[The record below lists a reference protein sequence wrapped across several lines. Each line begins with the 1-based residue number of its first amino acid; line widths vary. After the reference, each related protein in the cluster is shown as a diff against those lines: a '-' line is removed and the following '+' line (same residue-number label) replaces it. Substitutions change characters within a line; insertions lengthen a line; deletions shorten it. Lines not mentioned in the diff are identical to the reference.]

1 MDDNSKNL
9 DYGSIE
15 ELAKAAEAG
24 DPEAL
29 AKMQDLAQAM
39 RPVLD
44 AVAKNLQPLKEVQE
58 SIKATLSRV
67 TENLQPLQQ
76 MQESLRKFA
85 AEMAAWNMEHSEAL
99 EVLQDETKTQAFLE
113 KLTVDD
119 LRAAL
124 DEPTVRKVAPML
136 SADLSGGRW
145 LEILDNMEL
154 GEAVALYEYV
164 TSKPTEYRTRSKA
177 GEVVD
182 VPEQL
187 ALISS
192 KPYKFALTYYSQYQ
206 EQNAYL
212 FLLKDAVDL
221 NVEKDGTFT
230 IKGLPVTSEDM
241 QKRAEKQINAVD
253 PGFLNVPLSII
264 YKAFTEKGEVRDVY
278 SVYVPDLISKM
289 HKANPGENSIKAVIT
304 NFSQYDN
311 LVGMLRVK
319 KNGRYYKKYYKV
331 MIFLGYNDETKCI
344 EFSSPF
350 ITHMLREAYESSIR
364 LDSKTKKPRKLL
376 SNGLYDTKPYV
387 TQVATLKLK
396 GERNS
401 RAVRIVEIIVTLVEE
416 TGSGHTPNISAKKIL
431 EYMPDF
437 AQDIENTAA
446 ASNRNL
452 KLKRAFKRAFEILNE
467 EPGKDG
473 KTRAGLKEKYKNI
486 QMPAVTDWPTM
497 ATLSKVYYFPHEG
510 KIKDDTP

>member
-1 MDDNSKNL
+1 MDDSSKNL

-39 RPVLD
+39 RPLVD
-44 AVAKNLQPLKEVQE
+44 MVAKNLQPLKEVQD
-58 SIKATLSRV
+58 SIRATLSRV

-85 AEMAAWNMEHSEAL
+85 AEMAAWNMEHSAAL
-99 EVLQDETKTQAFLE
+99 EVLQDEAKTQAFLE

-124 DEPTVRKVAPML
+124 DEPTVRKVAPL
-136 SADLSGGRW
+136 LRADLSGGQW
-145 LEILDNMEL
+145 LEILDSMEL

-164 TSKPTEYRTRSKA
+164 ASKPTEYRTRSKA

-192 KPYKFALTYYSQYQ
+192 KPYKFALSYYNQYQ
-206 EQNAYL
+206 GQNAYL
-212 FLLKDAVDL
+212 FLLKDAKDL
-221 NVEKDGTFT
+221 NIEKDGTFT
-230 IKGLPVTSEDM
+230 IKGLPVTTEEM
-241 QKRAEKQINAVD
+241 QRRAESEISAAVD
-253 PGFLNVPLSII
+253 PGFLSIPLSII
-264 YKAFTEKGEVRDVY
+264 YKRFKETGEVLDVY
-278 SVYVPDLISKM
+278 SVYVPELISKL
-289 HKANPGENSIKAVIT
+289 HPANPSKDSINAIISS
-304 NFSQYDN
+304 FSQYDS

-319 KNGRYYKKYYKV
+319 KNGKYYKKYYKV
-331 MIFLGYNDETKCI
+331 MTFLGYDEEKKRI

-350 ITHMLREAYESSIR
+350 ITKTLREAYESSIR
-364 LDSKTKKPRKLL
+364 LDKKTNKPRKQLP
-376 SNGLYDTKPYV
+376 NGLYDTKAYISD
-387 TQVATLKLK
+387 VASLNLR

-416 TGSGHTPNISAKKIL
+416 AGNNIPRIKAATIL
-431 EYMPDF
+431 SYMPDF
-437 AQDIENTAA
+437 QKDLEKTAA
-446 ASNRNL
+446 TGDKNK
-452 KLKRAFKRAFEILNE
+452 KLQRAFKKAFEILR
-467 EPGKDG
+467 EPGK
-473 KTRAGLKEKYKNI
+473 AGLIENYPGI
-486 QMPAVTDWPTM
+486 ELPDPTDVPTM
-497 ATLSKVYYFPHEG
+497 RTLATKIYTFANEG
-510 KIKDDTP
+510 KVKK